1 MLINVSTRKFARS
14 VRLPEGDV
22 PAPMGSGL
30 SKSAASRHFVALS
43 AARMKEWIA
52 SDLSG
57 LDLLVIQID
66 GIHMDEELIL
76 VAAIGVD
83 AKGDKHPLAGARSRW
98 RCAGPQPLC
107 GKQPKASDKAHK
119 QLPALCAALEAH
131 QTRETQPVAC
141 LLAKPTQLNI
151 NLSSGRFAMHHGL
164 ELIMICREKSD
175 LNRFASLGQCPGT
188 WLRMGATRFYDR

>member
-1 MLINVSTRKFARS
+1 
-14 VRLPEGDV
+14 
-22 PAPMGSGL
+22 MGSGL
-30 SKSAASRHFVALS
+30 SKSAASRRFVALS

-83 AKGDKHPLAGARSRW
+83 AKGDKHPLAGAQPRW

-107 GKQPKASDKAHK
+107 GKQSKASDKAHK

-131 QTRETQPVAC
+131 QTRNSTRGV
-141 LLAKPTQLNI
+141 LARQAN
-151 NLSSGRFAMHHGL
+151 A
-164 ELIMICREKSD
+164 
-175 LNRFASLGQCPGT
+175 A
-188 WLRMGATRFYDR
+188 